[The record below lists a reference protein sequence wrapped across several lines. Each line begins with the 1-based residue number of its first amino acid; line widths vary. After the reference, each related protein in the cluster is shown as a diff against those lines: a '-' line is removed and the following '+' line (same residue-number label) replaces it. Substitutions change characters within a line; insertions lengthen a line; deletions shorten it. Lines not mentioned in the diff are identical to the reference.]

1 MKKIISIMLFLV
13 IFNASVAIALP
24 PNDFEPWRMYV
35 VYKTGYDVGKDI
47 LKEVYGNVSLLQGC
61 MEKSDYSS
69 WKAIGW
75 DAETIRKAEKLFF
88 YGCINTN
95 SKKMTKEEFM
105 KNMFKN
111 MMKRK

>member
-1 MKKIISIMLFLV
+1 MKLISLILFSV
-13 IFNASVAIALP
+13 ILNTSFAIALP
-24 PNDFEPWRMYV
+24 PDDFEPWRMYA
-35 VYKTGYDVGKDI
+35 VYETGYDVGKDI
-47 LKEVYGNVSLLQGC
+47 LKGVYGSVSLLHGC

-88 YGCINTN
+88 YGCINANT
-95 SKKMTKEEFM
+95 KKMAKEEFI

-111 MMKRK
+111 MMESK